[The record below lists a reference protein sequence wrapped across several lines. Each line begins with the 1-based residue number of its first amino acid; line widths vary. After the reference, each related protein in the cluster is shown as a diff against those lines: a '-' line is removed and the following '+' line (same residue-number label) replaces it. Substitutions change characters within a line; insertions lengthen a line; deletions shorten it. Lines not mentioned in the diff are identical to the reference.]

1 MITVRRFSPDD
12 ASAAAELEKLCF
24 SRPWSEKELSA
35 SASYRY
41 SVYFTAEYDGAF
53 AGYAGAYTAA
63 DTAEINNIAVLPR
76 FRRLGVGSALID
88 ALVSECL
95 SRGIKKLSL
104 DVRASNTAAISL
116 YEKKGFYRVGVR
128 RGYYAAPR
136 EDAVLLDKDI

>member
-1 MITVRRFSPDD
+1 MITVRSFSPND

-88 ALVSECL
+88 
-95 SRGIKKLSL
+95 GIKKLSL

-116 YEKKGFYRVGVR
+116 YEKKGFYSVGVR